1 MKIYNYDK
9 TTKEYL
15 FESEA
20 SLDPQ
25 ATKNQ
30 GKEVY
35 LIPDCATV
43 KKPPSVRKNEICIF
57 LNGWQIKSDFRGQY
71 IVNSDMMPE
80 IVEEIGNI
88 KEGYIVITD
97 EQAQKIKEDNL
108 FYIISNNT
116 LIENPNYEH
125 DKQERERQ
133 RKDQLTLTPAD
144 VERALYKA
152 KGMDFD
158 DLKALIVQALPTID
172 IKELSIEFRAKDF
185 YRGAMANGIRL
196 FDVVGQLLNISSE
209 QLDRFFETK
218 DWHYLIS
225 GENNE
230 LQS

>member
-1 MKIYNYDK
+1 MKIFNYDK

-30 GKEVY
+30 GNEVY

-116 LIENPNYEH
+116 LIKNPNYEH

-144 VERALYKA
+144 VERALYRA

-185 YRGAMANGIRL
+185 YRGAMANGMRL
-196 FDVVGQLLNISSE
+196 FDVVGQLLGYTSDDIDY
-209 QLDRFFETK
+209 LFEYK
-218 DWHYLIS
+218 KLPNEV
-225 GENNE
+225 ENV
-230 LQS
+230 

>member
-43 KKPPSVRKNEICIF
+43 KKPPTIKDNEICIF
-57 LNGWQIKSDFRGQY
+57 SNGWQIKSDFRGQY

-97 EQAQKIKEDNL
+97 EQAHKIQEDDL

-144 VERALYKA
+144 VERALYRA

-172 IKELSIEFRAKDF
+172 IKELAIEFRAKDF
-185 YRGAMANGIRL
+185 YRGAMANGMRL
-196 FDVVGQLLNISSE
+196 FDVVGQLLGYTSDDIDYLFEYKKLPSE
-209 QLDRFFETK
+209 V
-218 DWHYLIS
+218 
-225 GENNE
+225 ENV
-230 LQS
+230 

>member
-43 KKPPSVRKNEICIF
+43 KKPPSIQEHEVLIF
-57 LNGWQIKSDFRGQY
+57 DKVWKIVSDFRGQY
-71 IVNSDMMPE
+71 IVNSDMIPE

-97 EQAQKIKEDNL
+97 EQAHKIQEDDL

-144 VERALYKA
+144 VERALYRA

-172 IKELSIEFRAKDF
+172 IKELAIEFRAKDF
-185 YRGAMANGIRL
+185 YRGAMANGMRL
-196 FDVVGQLLNISSE
+196 FDVVGQLLGYTSDDIDYLFEYKKLPSE
-209 QLDRFFETK
+209 V
-218 DWHYLIS
+218 
-225 GENNE
+225 ENV
-230 LQS
+230 

>member
-1 MKIYNYDK
+1 MKIYNFDEI
-9 TTKEYL
+9 TKEYL

-43 KKPPSVRKNEICIF
+43 KKPPSVQKNEICIF

-71 IVNSDMMPE
+71 IVNSDMIPE

-88 KEGYIVITD
+88 KEGYIIITD
-97 EQAQKIKEDNL
+97 EQAHKIQEDDL

-133 RKDQLTLTPAD
+133 RKDGLTLTPAD
-144 VERALYKA
+144 VERALYRA
-152 KGMDFD
+152 KGMDFE
-158 DLKALIVQALPTID
+158 DLKAFIVQALPTID

-185 YRGAMANGIRL
+185 YRGAMANGMRL
-196 FDVVGQLLNISSE
+196 FDVVGQLLGYTSDDMDY
-209 QLDRFFETK
+209 LFEHK
-218 DWHYLIS
+218 ELPNEV
-225 GENNE
+225 ENV
-230 LQS
+230 

>member
-57 LNGWQIKSDFRGQY
+57 IDGWQIKSDFRGQY

-80 IVEEIGNI
+80 IVEEIGDI

-97 EQAQKIKEDNL
+97 EQAHKIQEDDL

-144 VERALYKA
+144 VERALYRA

-158 DLKALIVQALPTID
+158 DLKIMIAQALPTID
-172 IKELSIEFRAKDF
+172 IKELAIEFRAKDF

-196 FDVVGQLLNISSE
+196 FDVVGQLLGYTSDDIDY
-209 QLDRFFETK
+209 LFEHK
-218 DWHYLIS
+218 ELPNEV
-225 GENNE
+225 ENV
-230 LQS
+230 